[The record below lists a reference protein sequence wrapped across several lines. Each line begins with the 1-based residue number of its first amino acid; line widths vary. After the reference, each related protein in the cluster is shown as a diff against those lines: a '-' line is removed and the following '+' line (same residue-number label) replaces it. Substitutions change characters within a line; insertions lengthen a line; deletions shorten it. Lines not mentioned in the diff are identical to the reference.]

1 MTQTTPADLEDTAR
15 EQFLMFDG
23 IAESTALTDE
33 DRRRLLRLSD
43 EEWSAWSRVPRG
55 GELPAHPAVAV
66 VLLRLGAAA
75 HRLVVLAEDRAVDAL
90 APAVREPEMS

>member
-1 MTQTTPADLEDTAR
+1 MAPTTPADLEDTAR

-23 IAESTALTDE
+23 IAQSTALTDE
-33 DRRRLLRLSD
+33 ERQRLLRLSD
-43 EEWSAWSRVPRG
+43 EEWSAWSRVPHG
-55 GELPAHPAVAV
+55 GELPTHPEVAV

-75 HRLVVLAEDRAVDAL
+75 HRLVVMAENTAAAAL